1 MPEHPTPLEA
11 ARNLLQRGWI
21 PLPVP
26 YREKNPGAEG
36 WQGWQNFTVTET
48 ELPQHFNGER
58 KNIGV
63 LLGEKSGGRVDVDLD
78 CPEAVRL
85 APSFLPQTEAIF
97 GRKSKRMS
105 HWEYIAPE
113 TKTQRFIDIDG
124 KTTLLELRST
134 GAQTIFPGST
144 HKETGELIEWYI
156 NGDPARVET
165 SSLQSHVGV
174 LAAACLLARHWPS
187 PASPDE
193 HGARHHASL
202 AVAGGLIRAGWT
214 ETRVRHFLEN
224 VCIAAHDEETRAR
237 LQNVA
242 STAHKQATGEKTT
255 GWPTLAECVGEKVVH
270 RVCEW
275 LNIKPERP
283 DGASITPALW
293 FAEKFPSLAGEFG
306 DAILEETD
314 KNGVVSA
321 RDIGEDF
328 LAATLSDKGSPDTPT
343 VFISTEQRFF
353 TYSPN
358 EGVFVLQRE
367 PVYLAQL
374 SRLLLQCARACRGAG
389 CETQTLE
396 FRFRDSAKLS
406 GVMRKA
412 RGLLEAPHDFFSTDL
427 TEFIPC
433 NNGML
438 RLSDKTLLPFSPSYR
453 RRNKLAVPFDPS
465 ANCPIFLETLMR
477 PALEPDDLD
486 LLQRW
491 CGLALIGEN
500 LAQKLLIL
508 TGTPGGGKGTFV
520 RVLTGTI
527 GQNNIA
533 SLRPQLLGE
542 RFETGRFLGKTLLYG
557 ADVPENFL
565 NQRGASVLKS
575 LTGYDPMTLEFKN
588 SNESPFIICRFNVIV
603 TCNSRLTVH
612 LEGDTD
618 AWRRRLAMVDY
629 HKPKPARVIADLD
642 QLILKTEASGVLNWM
657 LEGLDKLR
665 ADNWQ
670 LRLSAAQQ
678 ESVDNLLLESDG
690 HTLFVKEALGR
701 SDSQLTV
708 HDCFAAYVE
717 YCSDRGW
724 VALSRNKFGQMIG
737 DTVARHYGLTVRHDI
752 NDASGKAQR
761 GWRGLS
767 VREKNSQPTGK
778 GMSETSET
786 PFSDVSDIRFSV
798 GREKFARAE
807 ERVRLGAAIWRNDD
821 GDQSVTIT
829 ADLGTGT
836 DGRRY
841 IKVEGSAAGI
851 PLDEIEY
858 ERSEEAD
865 SALTSS
871 AVPDWMRENND
882 EIEERAAIMEF
893 DGGLPRAE
901 AERLAREYYAPVP
914 F

>member
-1 MPEHPTPLEA
+1 MQTHPTPLEA
-11 ARNLLQRGWI
+11 ASDLLQRGWM

-26 YREKNPGAEG
+26 HREKNPGTEG
-36 WQGWQNFTVTET
+36 WQDFTVTEA
-48 ELPQHFNGER
+48 ELALHFNRER
-58 KNIGV
+58 QNIGV
-63 LLGEKSGGRVDVDLD
+63 LLGDKSGGRVDVDLD
-78 CPEAVRL
+78 CNEAVIL
-85 APSFLPQTEAIF
+85 ARSFLPDTEAIF
-97 GRKSKRMS
+97 GRKSKRRS
-105 HWEYIAPE
+105 HWEYIAPGL
-113 TKTQRFIDIDG
+113 KTRRFLDVDG

-144 HKETGELIEWYI
+144 HKETGELIEWDV
-156 NGDPARVET
+156 NGAPARVET
-165 SSLQSHVGV
+165 SSLQSCGGE

-187 PASPDE
+187 PATPDE

-202 AVAGGLIRAGWT
+202 ALAGGLFRARWT
-214 ETRVRHFLEN
+214 ETNVYHFIEA

-255 GWPTLAECVGEKVVH
+255 GWPTLVQCVGEKVVQ

-275 LNIKPERP
+275 LNIKPERQNC
-283 DGASITPALW
+283 DSLTPARW
-293 FAEKFPSLAGEFG
+293 FSEKFPSLSDEFG
-306 DAILEETD
+306 EAILEETD
-314 KNGVVSA
+314 KNGIVSA

-358 EGVFVLQRE
+358 DGVFVFQRE
-367 PVYLAQL
+367 PLYLAQL
-374 SRLLLQCARACRGAG
+374 SRLFLECARACRGVG

-406 GVMRKA
+406 GVLRKA

-438 RLSDKTLLPFSPSYR
+438 RLSNKTLLPFSPSYR
-453 RRNKLAVPFDPS
+453 RRNKLAVPFDTS
-465 ANCPIFLETLMR
+465 AKCTTFLETLMR

-520 RVLTGTI
+520 RVLNGII
-527 GQNNIA
+527 GQNNLA

-612 LEGDTD
+612 LEGDTG
-618 AWRRRLAMVDY
+618 AWRRRLAIVDY
-629 HKPKPARVIADLD
+629 HKPKPAHVIADID
-642 QLILKTEASGVLNWM
+642 QRILTTEASGVLNWM

-665 ADNWQ
+665 ADGWQ
-670 LRLSAAQQ
+670 LHLSAAQQ
-678 ESVDNLLLESDG
+678 ASVDNLLLESDG
-690 HTLFVKEALGR
+690 HTLFVKEALVR
-701 SDSQLTV
+701 CDSQLTV
-708 HDCFAAYVE
+708 NDCFAAYVE

-724 VALSRNKFGQMIG
+724 LALSRNKFGQLIG
-737 DTVARHYGLTVRHDI
+737 DTVARHYGLTVRHDLT
-752 NDASGKAQR
+752 DASGKAQR

-767 VREKNSQPTGK
+767 LGEKNPQPTSK
-778 GMSETSET
+778 GMSETSEKDG
-786 PFSDVSDIRFSV
+786 SDVSDIHFSV
-798 GREKFARAE
+798 GREKCGQKKE
-807 ERVRLGAAIWRNDD
+807 
-821 GDQSVTIT
+821 
-829 ADLGTGT
+829 
-836 DGRRY
+836 
-841 IKVEGSAAGI
+841 
-851 PLDEIEY
+851 P
-858 ERSEEAD
+858 
-865 SALTSS
+865 TSS
-871 AVPDWMRENND
+871 SVPDWICEHND
-882 EIEERAAIMEF
+882 ELEERAAIMEF
-893 DGGLPRAE
+893 DGGLDRTE
-901 AERLAREYYAPVP
+901 AELMAREFYAPLP

>member
-1 MPEHPTPLEA
+1 MHSQPTLLEA
-11 ARNLLQRGWI
+11 ARDLLQRGWI

-36 WQGWQNFTVTET
+36 WQAFTVTEA
-48 ELPQHFNGER
+48 ELPKHFNGER
-58 KNIGV
+58 QNIGV
-63 LLGEKSGGRVDVDLD
+63 LLGDKSGGRVDVDLD
-78 CPEAVRL
+78 CNEAVML
-85 APSFLPQTEAIF
+85 APAFLPQTEAIF
-97 GRKSKRMS
+97 GRKSKQRS
-105 HWEYIAPE
+105 HWEYIAPGLK
-113 TKTQRFIDIDG
+113 TKRFLDVDG

-144 HKETGELIEWYI
+144 HKETGELVQWDV
-156 NGDPARVET
+156 NGDPARLEAT
-165 SSLQSHVGV
+165 SLQSCGGE

-187 PASPDE
+187 PAAPDE

-202 AVAGGLIRAGWT
+202 ALAGGLIRAGWT
-214 ETRVRHFLEN
+214 EMRARHFLEN
-224 VCIAAHDEETRAR
+224 VCIAANDEETRAR
-237 LQNVA
+237 LQNVS
-242 STAHKQATGEKTT
+242 STVHKRATGEEMT
-255 GWPTLAECVGEKVVH
+255 GWPTLAQCVGEKVVQ

-275 LNIKPERP
+275 LNIKSERP
-283 DGASITPALW
+283 NRDSLTPARW
-293 FAEKFPSLAGEFG
+293 FAEKFPPLADEFG

-328 LAATLSDKGSPDTPT
+328 LAATLSEKGSPSAPT
-343 VFISTEQRFF
+343 VFVSTEQRFF

-358 EGVFVLQRE
+358 DGVFVFQRE
-367 PVYLAQL
+367 PIYLAQL

-406 GVMRKA
+406 GVLRKA

-438 RLSDKTLLPFSPSYR
+438 RLSDRALLPFSPAYR
-453 RRNKLAVPFDPS
+453 RRNKLAVPFDAS
-465 ANCPIFLETLMR
+465 ATCPMFLETLMR
-477 PALEPDDLD
+477 PALEADDLD

-520 RVLTGTI
+520 RVLTGII

-618 AWRRRLAMVDY
+618 AWRRRLAIVDY
-629 HKPKPARVIADLD
+629 HKPKPAHVVADLD
-642 QLILKTEASGVLNWM
+642 QQILTTEASGVLNWM

-665 ADNWQ
+665 ADGWQ
-670 LRLSAAQQ
+670 LYLSAAQQ

-690 HTLFVKEALGR
+690 HTLFVKEALTR

-708 HDCFAAYVE
+708 PDCFAAYVE

-724 VALSRNKFGQMIG
+724 IALSRNKFGQMIG

-752 NDASGKAQR
+752 TDSNAKAQR

-767 VREKNSQPTGK
+767 LRDKNPQPTGK
-778 GMSETSET
+778 GMSDISENEV
-786 PFSDVSDIRFSV
+786 SDVSDICFSV
-798 GREKFARAE
+798 GRENFAQAD
-807 ERVRLGAAIWRNDD
+807 ERVRLGAAIWRNGE
-821 GDQSVTIT
+821 GDQPVIIT

-841 IKVEGSAAGI
+841 VKVAGSAAGI

-858 ERSEEAD
+858 AMSEEVG
-865 SALTSS
+865 SAPTPS
-871 AVPDWMRENND
+871 AVPDWIRENND

-893 DGGLPRAE
+893 DGCLTREE
-901 AERLAREYYAPVP
+901 AEGLAREWYAPVP
-914 F
+914 S